1 MIPLLSDISSPD
13 SESMDIIH
21 NFKGDLFDI
30 SSGPFDERMTG
41 ALAVPT
47 DQPPLEDILVFGTA
61 FLRTITSA
69 KTGISNEVM
78 DAATKATLQVLNAAS
93 LERDGVLYV

>member
-1 MIPLLSDISSPD
+1 MIPLLSDTHSLD
-13 SESMDIIH
+13 SEPIEASAH
-21 NFKGDLFDI
+21 FNGDLFDI

-41 ALAVPT
+41 ALAVPS

-61 FLRTITSA
+61 FLRTITSV
-69 KTGISNEVM
+69 KTGISRDVM